1 MPGILERKIN
11 PELPKGNLRIFQNSY
26 QWDGIIPGF
35 EIESLCQVASE

>member
-11 PELPKGNLRIFQNSY
+11 LELPKENLRIFQNSF
-26 QWDGIIPGF
+26 QWGSLIPGY